1 MKYIRIT
8 TPGLERQKLGN
19 KYSSFQVSQW
29 SMDWFKG
36 TTKWTK
42 SGSRACRM
50 AAAPERSRRRTNHRR
65 RARRGGSERNLT
77 AAETPSQFGFRKE
90 AFVTSGLIHAQ
101 MVVCHAKPSKISFL
115 VLKNAKADA
124 PCHPLAIYKFAQTL
138 HLRLPVPAPFVAR
151 NSTTPRYPSW
161 CYAGELPDKGRRAT
175 EQDAPSSHAK
185 IKGI

>member
-65 RARRGGSERNLT
+65 RARRGGSKRNLT
-77 AAETPSQFGFRKE
+77 CDIWFNPCQNPLRSLR
-90 AFVTSGLIHAQ
+90 
-101 MVVCHAKPSKISFL
+101 
-115 VLKNAKADA
+115 VLKNDKAFA
-124 PCHPLAIYKFAQTL
+124 PCHPLGIYKFAQTL

-161 CYAGELPDKGRRAT
+161 CCAGEPPDSRVGAGYWARC
-175 EQDAPSSHAK
+175 PSSHAK